1 MFKYQI
7 EINKNRSLFQSN
19 NKILICNNQPIKKIY
34 EHTFKST
41 IKYINIVNKTNIL
54 IIVGGGNLPYFPPNK
69 LILWNYKKNE
79 IKAEI
84 SHKYIIN
91 TVKIAEPYLVVLLS
105 NYEAYIY
112 NIFKLKK
119 IYKLNCFNS
128 IINLKL
134 YNQNNLYF
142 IYSNKIKGYITLWNN
157 NKNTLLNFKAHENTI
172 NNIIFSNTHKFIA
185 TSSVIGTIIRIFN
198 IIDGK
203 MLIEL
208 RRGIE
213 HSNILHISFNKN
225 DTRLLCTTNKG
236 SIHIFLLQSIVKLTQ
251 FTKIVQNT
259 FIKNIYN
266 YFNSTQSYWKAFIP
280 NKLINAYFIKKNIIL
295 LYSENGYVY
304 TIILGDKRECILIN
318 HIKITNI

>member
-1 MFKYQI
+1 
-7 EINKNRSLFQSN
+7 
-19 NKILICNNQPIKKIY
+19 
-34 EHTFKST
+34 
-41 IKYINIVNKTNIL
+41 
-54 IIVGGGNLPYFPPNK
+54 
-69 LILWNYKKNE
+69 
-79 IKAEI
+79 
-84 SHKYIIN
+84 
-91 TVKIAEPYLVVLLS
+91 
-105 NYEAYIY
+105 
-112 NIFKLKK
+112 
-119 IYKLNCFNS
+119 
-128 IINLKL
+128 
-134 YNQNNLYF
+134 
-142 IYSNKIKGYITLWNN
+142 
-157 NKNTLLNFKAHENTI
+157 
-172 NNIIFSNTHKFIA
+172 
-185 TSSVIGTIIRIFN
+185 
-198 IIDGK
+198 

-304 TIILGDKRECILIN
+304 TIILGDKN
-318 HIKITNI
+318 S